1 MYKQVYALFTL
12 ILFSLLSY
20 TAYADSLASERVA
33 PEQDNTPHKLGYD
46 YFALNTDYFDF
57 RSLQDSSGKTHGMGS
72 SIVMGT
78 YLTNWIKV
86 EGRLGKGWG
95 LNKVQGSLKAGIDY
109 WLSWYMGVI
118 YPITDFSTVYIQAGF
133 SYVRGKTSVPDGTTS
148 FLPPKF
154 LSSEFSISWL
164 AGVDLHLSGKWY
176 LTGEL
181 GRLHADTTTN
191 IKTFMA
197 GLGIKYEY

>member
-1 MYKQVYALFTL
+1 MYKHVYALLTF
-12 ILFSLLSY
+12 ILFSFLS
-20 TAYADSLASERVA
+20 TSVLADSLASERAA
-33 PEQDNTPHKLGYD
+33 PEKDNTPHKLGYD

-57 RSLQDSSGKTHGMGS
+57 RALQDSASTAHGMGS
-72 SIVMGT
+72 SLVMGT

-95 LNKVQGSLKAGIDY
+95 LDTVKGSLKAGIDY
-109 WLSWYMGVI
+109 WLSWYMGLI
-118 YPITDFSTVYIQAGF
+118 YPITDFSTAYIQAGF
-133 SYVRGKTSVPDGTTS
+133 SYVRGKTTNNGDTVS

-154 LSSEFSISWL
+154 MSSEFSISWL
-164 AGVDLHLSGKWY
+164 AGVDLHVTGNWY

-181 GRLHADTTTN
+181 GRLHADTATN

-197 GLGIKYEY
+197 GFGVKYEY